1 MLDNLDQVT
10 AVWESTAE
18 TAAEM
23 THALC
28 ELGGGSM
35 GQGIRD
41 MFTSGMELGFASGMH
56 CGFTSGNAQGFIK
69 GAVAATA
76 VIGGGAI
83 VVGSGILI
91 SRALKERKAKE
102 LQSSVYKHSYEER

>member
-1 MLDNLDQVT
+1 MFDNLDQVT
-10 AVWESTAE
+10 AVWESTTE

-41 MFTSGMELGFASGMH
+41 MFTSGVEIGFA
-56 CGFTSGNAQGFIK
+56 SGNAQGFIK
-69 GAVAATA
+69 GAVTATA
-76 VIGGGAI
+76 VIGGGAL

-102 LQSSVYKHSYEER
+102 LQNSSYKHSYEER

>member
-1 MLDNLDQVT
+1 MFDNLDQVT
-10 AVWESTAE
+10 AVWESTTE

-41 MFTSGMELGFASGMH
+41 MFTSGVEIGLASGK
-56 CGFTSGNAQGFIK
+56 AQGMIK
-69 GAVAATA
+69 GAVTAT
-76 VIGGGAI
+76 G
-83 VVGSGILI
+83 VVGRG
-91 SRALKERKAKE
+91 
-102 LQSSVYKHSYEER
+102 SVSCWQRNSDF

>member
-1 MLDNLDQVT
+1 MFDNLDQVT
-10 AVWESTAE
+10 AVWESTTE
-18 TAAEM
+18 TVAEM

-41 MFTSGMELGFASGMH
+41 MFTSGVEIGFA
-56 CGFTSGNAQGFIK
+56 SGNAQGFIK
-69 GAVAATA
+69 GAVTATA
-76 VIGGGAI
+76 VIGGGAL

-102 LQSSVYKHSYEER
+102 LQNSAYKHSYEER

>member
-1 MLDNLDQVT
+1 MFDNLDQVT
-10 AVWESTAE
+10 AVWESTTE

-41 MFTSGMELGFASGMH
+41 MFTSGVEIGFA
-56 CGFTSGNAQGFIK
+56 SGNAQGFIK
-69 GAVAATA
+69 GAVTATA
-76 VIGGGAI
+76 VIGGGAL

-102 LQSSVYKHSYEER
+102 LQYSAYKHSYEER

>member
-1 MLDNLDQVT
+1 MLDNLDQVI
-10 AVWESTAE
+10 AVWESTTE

-41 MFTSGMELGFASGMH
+41 MFTSGMEIGFASGNEQ
-56 CGFTSGNAQGFIK
+56 GFTK
-69 GAVAATA
+69 GVVTATV

-91 SRALKERKAKE
+91 SRALKERKAKK
-102 LQSSVYKHSYEER
+102 LQNSTYKHSYEER

>member
-1 MLDNLDQVT
+1 MFDNLDQVT
-10 AVWESTAE
+10 AVWESTTE

-41 MFTSGMELGFASGMH
+41 MFTSGVEIGFA
-56 CGFTSGNAQGFIK
+56 SGNAQGFIK
-69 GAVAATA
+69 GAVTATA
-76 VIGGGAI
+76 VIGGGAL

-102 LQSSVYKHSYEER
+102 LQNSAYKHSDEER

>member
-41 MFTSGMELGFASGMH
+41 MFTSGMELGFA
-56 CGFTSGNAQGFIK
+56 
-69 GAVAATA
+69 
-76 VIGGGAI
+76 
-83 VVGSGILI
+83 
-91 SRALKERKAKE
+91 
-102 LQSSVYKHSYEER
+102 